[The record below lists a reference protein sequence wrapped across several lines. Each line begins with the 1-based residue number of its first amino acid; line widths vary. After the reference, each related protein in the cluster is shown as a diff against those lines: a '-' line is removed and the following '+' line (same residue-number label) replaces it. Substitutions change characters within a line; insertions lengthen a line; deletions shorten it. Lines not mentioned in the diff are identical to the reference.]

1 MVMMDLYSGGS
12 NEEFDRETNLDR
24 EWQRRRDQFHTIW
37 KEASAQEGFNIGFKE
52 SFHSGYNWG
61 LVRGVTSALVC
72 LLNELKEMLIE
83 IQEKRNKFQNLHEY
97 MHSLSTT
104 DALKLFHDDILTEK
118 AAEQSEHAEAGSNVM
133 GLQNQSSDRS
143 CLENHFGELESII
156 LETPAIQVP
165 LGVQK

>member
-1 MVMMDLYSGGS
+1 MDLYSGGS
-12 NEEFDRETNLDR
+12 DEEFDRETDLDR

-52 SFHSGYNWG
+52 SFHSGCNWG

-72 LLNELKEMLIE
+72 LLKELKEMLIE
-83 IQEKRNKFQNLHEY
+83 TQEKLNKFQNLYES

-104 DALKLFHDDILTEK
+104 DALKLFYDDILTK
-118 AAEQSEHAEAGSNVM
+118 KVVEQSEHAEAGSNVT

-165 LGVQK
+165 LEVQK

>member
-1 MVMMDLYSGGS
+1 MVFPS
-12 NEEFDRETNLDR
+12 
-24 EWQRRRDQFHTIW
+24 W
-37 KEASAQEGFNIGFKE
+37 
-52 SFHSGYNWG
+52 
-61 LVRGVTSALVC
+61 SALVC

-83 IQEKRNKFQNLHEY
+83 IQEKPNKFQNLYES

-118 AAEQSEHAEAGSNVM
+118 AVEQSEHAEAGSNVT
-133 GLQNQSSDRS
+133 GLKNQSSDRS

-165 LGVQK
+165 LEVQK